1 MVVQP
6 TICLILSACI
16 SSKGAYIRQ
25 GGDLLGMTHNTNRK
39 SYRLCGL
46 GQECRSILVYCTLFR
61 VIYIIICNCNPSG

>member
-6 TICLILSACI
+6 TMCLILPNCI

-25 GGDLLGMTHNTNRK
+25 GGDLLGMAHNTNRG

-46 GQECRSILVYCTLFR
+46 G
-61 VIYIIICNCNPSG
+61 

>member
-6 TICLILSACI
+6 TMCLILPDCI

-25 GGDLLGMTHNTNRK
+25 GEDLLDMTYNTNRR

-46 GQECRSILVYCTLFR
+46 GQECESILVIIPCLGLF
-61 VIYIIICNCNPSG
+61 I